1 MSKLVKY
8 VKDEG
13 NVLLKEELLKQ
24 LESLLL
30 DKTTLNNYNEGKI
43 STKEAASLLLK
54 EVRNSRFFK

>member
-43 STKEAASLLLK
+43 STKEAATLLLR
-54 EVRNSRFFK
+54 EVRNNRCFK